1 MAAVDRKVMRWLG
14 AALMSGVA
22 SLCFGLPAAGPA
34 YAQSPEGDKKPL
46 LLTANQLIYDRDQ
59 NKVIAVGG
67 VQIDYGGYKLVAKRV
82 EYNQQTKRVMAIGD
96 IEMIE
101 PTGNR
106 VYADNLDVTDDFAN
120 GFIDT
125 IRIETTDDT
134 RLVARKGRRINADEL
149 VLEKG
154 VYTACQP
161 CKDHPEKPPLWQ
173 VKAERVI
180 QNGKTHTV
188 RLENARF
195 ELFGKPIAW
204 APVLELPDP
213 TVKRKSGFLFP
224 RMSTSQN
231 LGFGMSIPYYQTI
244 TPHMDATLT
253 VTGYTAQGAL
263 IDAEVRNQFKYG
275 LHTLH
280 IAGINQMDKGRFTDG
295 TSDAEETS
303 RFAVSSKADFKINPR
318 WAFGWDAMVQSDNN
332 FARTYSLF
340 DADESTHR
348 NQAYLTGLGRRN
360 SFDMRAYYF
369 DVQDADPDNKE
380 EKKQAV
386 VHPVI
391 DYTYIN
397 PEPILGGQLSATVN
411 FQSLTRTTT
420 DRVRR
425 LGGIDV
431 PDRFQGIAGNSNR
444 FTTEAE
450 WKRTFVVPGGLL
462 LTPLLA
468 ARGDGFYLDTN
479 NVPSSYAGNYYDGS
493 DAGRAMLTAGLEARY
508 PILVTTANASHV
520 FEPIAQVYARPD
532 ERFAGRL
539 PNEDSQ
545 SLVFDAA
552 NLFER
557 DKFSGFDRVEGGT
570 RANYGIRYTGTLDSG
585 YVFRGVFG
593 QSYQLAGKNSFAS
606 NDLVNVGANSGL
618 QTRASDLVGSMGVE
632 APMGVTASFGGRF
645 DHKSLEIQRTD
656 STLGYNSKK
665 LQTELTYTQIA
676 AQPKYGYPK
685 EGQEIQST
693 TAVKLRDFWSV
704 YGSATWDLKANV
716 LSRNTFGFSY
726 DDSCTVFE
734 IGFSQTRDPDN
745 KTANDWSIGARLSFR
760 TLGDINVGDSNAPK
774 FN

>member
-22 SLCFGLPAAGPA
+22 SLCFGLPAAAPA
-34 YAQSPEGDKKPL
+34 HAQSPEQDKKPL

-59 NKVIAVGG
+59 DKVIAVGG

-82 EYNQQTKRVMAIGD
+82 EYNQKTARVMAIGD

-106 VYADNLDVTDDFAN
+106 VYADQLDVTDDFAN

-161 CKDHPEKPPLWQ
+161 CKEHPEKPPLWQ

-188 RLENARF
+188 RLENAKF
-195 ELFGKPIAW
+195 ELFGQPIAW

-263 IDAEVRNQFKYG
+263 VDAEIRNQFKYG

-280 IAGINQMDKGRFTDG
+280 IAGIDQMDKERFSDG
-295 TSDAEETS
+295 TSDAEKDT

-318 WAFGWDAMVQSDNN
+318 WAFGWDALIQSDNN

-340 DADESTHR
+340 DADETTHT
-348 NQAYLTGLGRRN
+348 NQIYLTGLGRRN
-360 SFDMRAYYF
+360 SFDMRSFYF
-369 DVQDADPDNKE
+369 DVQDADPDNTE

-386 VHPVI
+386 VHPVV
-391 DYTYIN
+391 DYTYIH
-397 PEPILGGQLSATVN
+397 PQPVLGGQLSTTLN

-425 LGGIDV
+425 LQGIDV
-431 PDRFQGIAGNSNR
+431 PDRFQGVAGSSNR
-444 FTTEAE
+444 FTAETE
-450 WKRTFVVPGGLL
+450 WKRTFVAPGGLL

-479 NVPSSYAGNYYDGS
+479 NVPSSYAGDYYNGS

-508 PILVTTANASHV
+508 PVLVTTANASHV
-520 FEPIAQVYARPD
+520 FEPIAQIYARPD
-532 ERFAGRL
+532 ERLAGRL

-545 SLVFDAA
+545 SFVFDAS

-557 DKFSGFDRVEGGT
+557 DKFSGYDRVEGGT
-570 RANYGIRYTGTLDSG
+570 RANYGLRYTGTFDSG
-585 YVFRGVFG
+585 YVLRGIFG
-593 QSYQLAGKNSFAS
+593 QSYQLAGKNSFATH
-606 NDLVNVGANSGL
+606 DLVNVGADSGL
-618 QTRASDLVGSMGVE
+618 ETKASDLVGSVGVG
-632 APMGVTASFGGRF
+632 APMGVTASIGGRF
-645 DHKSLEIQRTD
+645 DEKTLEVRRTD

-676 AQPKYGYPK
+676 AQPNYGYPT

-693 TAVKLRDFWSV
+693 TAVKLKDFWSV

-716 LSRNTFGFSY
+716 LSKRTFGFSY

-734 IGFSQTRDPDN
+734 IGFSQTRDPDD